1 MEDCMSRAKPAI
13 VTGASSGIGRAV
25 ATLLAADGYT
35 VLMVA
40 RHEHLLASAV
50 AEVTGAGSP
59 RAEAAAVDVRD
70 FDRLADRYERF
81 ARRYGSVRALVN
93 CAGINIPSSLTR
105 GTRHDWDEVIGVN
118 LTGTYHSCKA
128 FLPVAADPSAIVNV
142 SSLQARKGGR
152 SPQYAASKAGV
163 EALTRVLAR
172 ELAPAVRV
180 NTVAPGPVET
190 GMSATWDQHM
200 RDALRDAT
208 LLGRIAEPG
217 EVASAIHFLLGP
229 GASFIT
235 GTTIGVDG
243 GAFLD

>member
-1 MEDCMSRAKPAI
+1 MSTARPAI

-25 ATLLAADGYT
+25 ATALAVDGYT

-40 RHEHLLASAV
+40 RHEQPLASAV
-50 AEVTGAGSP
+50 GDVTRAGGP
-59 RAEAAAVDVRD
+59 PAEAAAVDVRH
-70 FDRLADRYERF
+70 FDQLADRYERF
-81 ARRYGSVRALVN
+81 AGRYGPVRALVN

-105 GTRHDWDEVIGVN
+105 GTRQDWDDVIGVN

-128 FLPVAADPSAIVNV
+128 FVPVAADPSAIVNV

-172 ELAPAVRV
+172 ELAPSVRV
-180 NTVAPGPVET
+180 NSVAPGPVET
-190 GMSATWDQHM
+190 GMSATWDEPV
-200 RDALRDAT
+200 RNTLRDAT
-208 LLGRIAEPG
+208 LLHRIADPH
-217 EVASAIHFLLGP
+217 EVASAICFLVGP

-235 GTTIGVDG
+235 GTTLGVDG